1 MTNFLAAL
9 DSANKTAVPSAD
21 RAMEYKVFCDERV
34 KLIIEERKQQANRAR
49 EDVKVMLKLLK
60 AVAPSAKQIDET
72 AAGASEPSDD
82 KSQQLESL
90 SVLSTSTSSGSE
102 PTILTPTTTE
112 DAPSA
117 RSVHSPTAWHTSPER
132 WPSSPSPW
140 PISPSLANSKIY
152 EPLSPFL
159 GGTSVS
165 QPLSP
170 SLGSSDIDQQLS
182 PFLAA
187 TSIPKDSSHSEA
199 NDKNSAFGSPPPA
212 RANLDT
218 PPISPRAALYEYAN
232 KDWDFTPT
240 KSTPTKSTPTKSTRR
255 TQVTGSPKRK
265 SSRRNA
271 DAVPRFPVT
280 PEERACRH
288 GPPREPQDRDVPP
301 FIMNSSFKFTSLKH
315 CPSFH

>member
-9 DSANKTAVPSAD
+9 DGANKTAVPSAD
-21 RAMEYKVFCDERV
+21 LAMEYQVFCGERV

-117 RSVHSPTAWHTSPER
+117 RSVPSPTAWHTSPER
-132 WPSSPSPW
+132 WPFSPSPW
-140 PISPSLANSKIY
+140 PISPSLANSRIY

-187 TSIPKDSSHSEA
+187 TSIPKDSNYSEA
-199 NDKNSAFGSPPPA
+199 NDKNSAFGFPPPA
-212 RANLDT
+212 RGNLDT

-240 KSTPTKSTPTKSTRR
+240 KSTPTKSTRR
-255 TQVTGSPKRK
+255 TQVTGNPKRK
-265 SSRRNA
+265 SSCRDA
-271 DAVPRFPVT
+271 DAVPRSPVT
-280 PEERACRH
+280 SEERVCRH
-288 GPPREPQDRDVPP
+288 GPPREPQDSDVPP

-315 CPSFH
+315 CPSFQ